1 MITADWRRAPDEKRN
16 LSPRHISVS
25 SISDWLPDC
34 TPKTIRTDVIAGI
47 ALAGLLVPEGMAY
60 AGIAGVPP
68 QMGLYA
74 AMAGM
79 FTYALFGTS
88 RQLAVTPTSS
98 SAAMLAA
105 LVAPIAVGDSARY
118 VALASGAAIA
128 AGIIFLVGG
137 LLKLGAVSEF
147 ISKPVLKGFVF
158 GLALTIMVK
167 QAHKLTGISAG
178 QGNFFHLAW
187 HVIKSLKEL
196 SPWTCAVGAIAIA
209 VMFLLG
215 AVAPRVPSALVVLVL
230 GVLSVS
236 WFGLKQHHVEVVGTI
251 QAGMPSLTLPRI
263 GEDQLADIFVGAI
276 GIVLVLTAE
285 SLAAGRTFAA
295 KHKYEINPNQE
306 LCAMGAANIAS
317 GVFGGIIVGGGM
329 SGTAANDSAGA
340 RTQLSTITS
349 SLFVA
354 LTLAYLLPLISDLP
368 EAVLGAIVVHAVAH
382 LADIA
387 TLRYYAKL
395 HSGSIW
401 GALVALLGVLQ
412 MGILK
417 GLIFAVALTLVAVMR
432 KLSTPQ
438 DSVLGRLAG
447 SGNFVD
453 VDRHPEAEQIPHL
466 LIFRPNGM
474 LFFANAN
481 RIRNRLRELTR
492 QADGPLHAV
501 LINLEASPEIDVT
514 GLEML
519 EQLRGELQ
527 EWGIALY
534 FARVAD
540 RVRDLFDRSAFTE
553 HVGLNR
559 IFPGV
564 DSAVDAYLRDGASSN
579 GTRKEESDPAHG

>member
-1 MITADWRRAPDEKRN
+1 MSRRA
-16 LSPRHISVS
+16 ISRFLP
-25 SISDWLPDC
+25 ISDWLPRS
-34 TPKTIRTDVIAGI
+34 TQKTIRADVIAGI

-74 AMAGM
+74 AMVGM
-79 FTYALFGTS
+79 FVYALFGTS
-88 RQLAVTPTSS
+88 RQLAVTSTSS

-118 VALASGAAIA
+118 VVLASGAAIA
-128 AGIIFLVGG
+128 AGIIFLAGG

-167 QAHKLTGISAG
+167 QAHKLTGISSG
-178 QGNFFHLAW
+178 QGNFFHLVW
-187 HVIKSLKEL
+187 HVITSLKEANL
-196 SPWTCAVGAIAIA
+196 WACAVGAITIA
-209 VMFLLG
+209 VMFLLS
-215 AVAPRVPSALVVLVL
+215 AYAPRVPSALVVLVF

-236 WFGLKQHHVEVVGTI
+236 WFGLTQHDVEVVGTI
-251 QAGMPSLTLPRI
+251 QAGMPSLSLPRI
-263 GEDQLADIFVGAI
+263 GEDQLADVFVGAI

-295 KHKYEINPNQE
+295 KHKYEIDPNQE
-306 LCAMGAANIAS
+306 LCAMGAANITS
-317 GVFGGIIVGGGM
+317 GLFGGIIVGGGM
-329 SGTAANDSAGA
+329 SGTAANDSGGA

-349 SLFVA
+349 SIFVG
-354 LTLAYLLPLISDLP
+354 LTLTYLLPLIRNLP

-382 LADIA
+382 LADID
-387 TLRYYAKL
+387 TLKYYARL
-395 HSGSIW
+395 RSGSIW
-401 GALVALLGVLQ
+401 GALVALFGVLQ

-417 GLIFAVALTLVAVMR
+417 GLIFAVALTLVGVMR
-432 KLSTPQ
+432 KLSAPQ
-438 DSVLGRLAG
+438 DSVLGRLG
-447 SGNFVD
+447 NSGNFVD
-453 VDRHPEAEQIPHL
+453 VDRHPEAEQAPHL

-481 RIRNRLRELTR
+481 RVRNHLRELTKQSDR
-492 QADGPLHAV
+492 PLHAV

-514 GLEML
+514 SLEML
-519 EQLRGELQ
+519 EQLRSEL
-527 EWGIALY
+527 EGSGVSLY

-540 RVRDLFDRSAFTE
+540 RVRDLFDRSGFTE
-553 HVGLNR
+553 RIGSQR

-564 DSAVDAYLRDGASSN
+564 DSAVSAFLKDDDRAEKLDQ
-579 GTRKEESDPAHG
+579 AHA

>member
-1 MITADWRRAPDEKRN
+1 MSRRA
-16 LSPRHISVS
+16 ISRFLP
-25 SISDWLPDC
+25 ISDWLPRS
-34 TPKTIRTDVIAGI
+34 TQKTIRADVIAGI

-74 AMAGM
+74 AMVGM
-79 FTYALFGTS
+79 FVYALFGTS
-88 RQLAVTPTSS
+88 RQLAVTSTSS

-118 VALASGAAIA
+118 VVLASGAAIA
-128 AGIIFLVGG
+128 AGIIFLAGG

-167 QAHKLTGISAG
+167 QAHKLTGISSG
-178 QGNFFHLAW
+178 QGNFFHLVW
-187 HVIKSLKEL
+187 HVITSLKEANL
-196 SPWTCAVGAIAIA
+196 WACAVGAITIA
-209 VMFLLG
+209 VMFLLS
-215 AVAPRVPSALVVLVL
+215 AYAPRVPSALVVLVF

-236 WFGLKQHHVEVVGTI
+236 WFGLTQHDVEVVGTI
-251 QAGMPSLTLPRI
+251 QAGMPSLSLPRI
-263 GEDQLADIFVGAI
+263 GEDQLADVFVGAI

-295 KHKYEINPNQE
+295 KHKYEIDPNQE
-306 LCAMGAANIAS
+306 LCAMGAANITS
-317 GVFGGIIVGGGM
+317 GLFGGIIVGGGM
-329 SGTAANDSAGA
+329 SGTAANDSGGA

-349 SLFVA
+349 SIFVG
-354 LTLAYLLPLISDLP
+354 LTLTYLLPLIRNLP

-382 LADIA
+382 LADID
-387 TLRYYAKL
+387 TLKYYARL
-395 HSGSIW
+395 RSGSIW
-401 GALVALLGVLQ
+401 GALVALFGVLQ

-417 GLIFAVALTLVAVMR
+417 GLIFAVALTLVGVMR
-432 KLSTPQ
+432 KLSAPQ
-438 DSVLGRLAG
+438 DSVLGRLG
-447 SGNFVD
+447 SSGNFVD
-453 VDRHPEAEQIPHL
+453 VDRHPEAEQAPHL

-481 RIRNRLRELTR
+481 RVRNHLRELTKQSDR
-492 QADGPLHAV
+492 PLHAV

-514 GLEML
+514 SLEML
-519 EQLRGELQ
+519 EQLRSEL
-527 EWGIALY
+527 EGSGVSLY

-540 RVRDLFDRSAFTE
+540 RVRDLFDRSGFTE
-553 HVGLNR
+553 RIGSHR

-564 DSAVDAYLRDGASSN
+564 DSAVSAFLKDDDRAEKLDQ
-579 GTRKEESDPAHG
+579 AHA

>member
-1 MITADWRRAPDEKRN
+1 MSRRA
-16 LSPRHISVS
+16 ISRFLT
-25 SISDWLPDC
+25 ISDWLPRS
-34 TPKTIRTDVIAGI
+34 TQKTIRADVIAGI

-74 AMAGM
+74 AMVGM
-79 FTYALFGTS
+79 FVYALFGTS
-88 RQLAVTPTSS
+88 RQLAVTSTSS

-118 VALASGAAIA
+118 VVLASGAAIA
-128 AGIIFLVGG
+128 AGIIFLAGG

-167 QAHKLTGISAG
+167 QAHKLTGISSG
-178 QGNFFHLAW
+178 QGNFFHLVW
-187 HVIKSLKEL
+187 HVITSLKEANL
-196 SPWTCAVGAIAIA
+196 WACAVGAITIA
-209 VMFLLG
+209 VMFLLS
-215 AVAPRVPSALVVLVL
+215 AYAPRVPSALVVLVF

-236 WFGLKQHHVEVVGTI
+236 WFGLTQHDVEVVGTI
-251 QAGMPSLTLPRI
+251 QAGMPSLSLPRI
-263 GEDQLADIFVGAI
+263 GEDQLADVFVGAI

-295 KHKYEINPNQE
+295 KHKYEIDPNQE
-306 LCAMGAANIAS
+306 LCAMGAANITS
-317 GVFGGIIVGGGM
+317 GLFGGIIVGGGM
-329 SGTAANDSAGA
+329 SGTAANDSGGA

-349 SLFVA
+349 SIFVG
-354 LTLAYLLPLISDLP
+354 LTLTYLLPLIRNLP

-382 LADIA
+382 LADID
-387 TLRYYAKL
+387 TLKYYARL
-395 HSGSIW
+395 RSGSIW
-401 GALVALLGVLQ
+401 GALVALFGVLQ

-417 GLIFAVALTLVAVMR
+417 GLIFAVALTLVGVMR
-432 KLSTPQ
+432 KLSAPQ
-438 DSVLGRLAG
+438 DSVLGRLG
-447 SGNFVD
+447 NSGNFVD
-453 VDRHPEAEQIPHL
+453 VDRHPEAEQAPHL

-481 RIRNRLRELTR
+481 RVRNHLRELTKQSDR
-492 QADGPLHAV
+492 PLHAV

-514 GLEML
+514 SLEML
-519 EQLRGELQ
+519 EQLRSEL
-527 EWGIALY
+527 EGSGVSLY

-540 RVRDLFDRSAFTE
+540 RVRDLFDRSGFTE
-553 HVGLNR
+553 RIGSQR

-564 DSAVDAYLRDGASSN
+564 DSAVSAFLKDDDRAEKLDQ
-579 GTRKEESDPAHG
+579 AHA